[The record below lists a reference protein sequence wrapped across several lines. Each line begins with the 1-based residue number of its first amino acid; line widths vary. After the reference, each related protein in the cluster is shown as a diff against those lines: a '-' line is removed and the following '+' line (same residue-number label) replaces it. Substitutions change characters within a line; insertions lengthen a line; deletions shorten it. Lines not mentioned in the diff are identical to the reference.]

1 MAQDT
6 PGQAAG
12 EAAAPASLQRFVDA
26 QDRVWPAVLAEL
38 QAGAK
43 RSHWMWF
50 VFPQLRALGRSPTAH
65 HYGLADFD
73 EARRYL
79 AHPLLGPRL
88 LQCTRAVL
96 AHAGRSA
103 YAIFGTPDDL
113 KFCSCMTLFG
123 LAAPQQPLFA
133 QALDAFCGGEPDPL
147 TLELLA

>member
-1 MAQDT
+1 MAGHGFEQVPRD
-6 PGQAAG
+6 AAQ
-12 EAAAPASLQRFVDA
+12 PASLQRFVEA
-26 QDRVWPAVLAEL
+26 QDRVLPVVLAEL

-50 VFPQLRALGRSPTAH
+50 VFPQLRALGHSPTAY
-65 HYGLADFD
+65 HYGLADLD

-96 AHAGRSA
+96 AHRGCSA

-113 KFCSCMTLFG
+113 KFGSCMTLLG
-123 LAAPQQPLFA
+123 LAAPQEPLFA
-133 QALDAFCGGEPDPL
+133 QALDAFCGGQPDAL